1 MTAGL
6 APPPL
11 KPPPPPAPPGSSPD
25 GRTRRRR
32 HRKLR
37 AAALI
42 LVVLMI
48 PTGWSYGHA
57 LSAPGSQGWQVA
69 TVEWFRDHGFN
80 GMVNHFEL
88 EWLKSH
94 SPPRGGQPA
103 AVPVST
109 GTAAALPRMQTPAL
123 RPLAGEG
130 IWRAAQPS
138 ANGVSGLSTTFVRP
152 DAIHTRY
159 VVGLARLDPKLVR
172 LHLVAGTRQ
181 PGGGGWP
188 WGGKV
193 PANEQTSL
201 VAAFNSG
208 FKMRDA
214 QGGFFAEG
222 RTAKPLVNDGA
233 SLVIRNDGTADVLR
247 WGRDITSTNGVTAVR
262 QNLRLIADEGSL
274 APGLAANAN
283 QQWGNQASGVY
294 TWRSAIGV
302 DRHGY
307 LIYAGG
313 DGMDL
318 VSLANTMRRAGAVR
332 AMELDIHNRMVT
344 FNLFQ
349 HATGGLRAAKL
360 TPSMPDSAFRYLST
374 DQRDFVAVFGR

>member
-1 MTAGL
+1 MTATL

-11 KPPPPPAPPGSSPD
+11 KPPPPAAPPGSSPD
-25 GRTRRRR
+25 GRTKPRR

-37 AAALI
+37 AVALI
-42 LVVLMI
+42 LVILMI

-57 LSAPGSQGWQVA
+57 LAAPGSQGWKVA

-80 GMVNHFEL
+80 GVVNHFEL
-88 EWLKSH
+88 AWLKSH

-103 AVPVST
+103 AVPGPT
-109 GTAAALPRMQTPAL
+109 GTVATLPRIQTPAP

-138 ANGVSGLSTTFVRP
+138 VNGLSGLSTTFVRP

-159 VVGLARLDPKLVR
+159 VVGLARLDPKLLR
-172 LHLVAGTRQ
+172 FHLVAGTTQ

-193 PANEQTSL
+193 PTTEQTGL

-214 QGGFFAEG
+214 QGGYFAEG
-222 RTAKPLVNDGA
+222 RTIKPLVNDGA

-247 WGRDITSTNGVTAVR
+247 WGRDITSTNGVAAVR
-262 QNLRLIADEGSL
+262 QNLRLIVDHGSL

-302 DRHGY
+302 DRQGKVV
-307 LIYAGG
+307 YAGG

-332 AMELDIHNRMVT
+332 AMELDIHTRMVT

-349 HATGGLRAAKL
+349 HAAGGLRAAKL
-360 TPSMPDSAFRYLST
+360 TPAMPDSASRYLST